1 MDLESQ
7 TYTSREK
14 MDTEQ
19 FWYNSM
25 KVVEFICGLVVCI
38 ILIRLNLV

>member
-19 FWYNSM
+19 FWF
-25 KVVEFICGLVVCI
+25 KVLEFICGLTICI
-38 ILIRLNLV
+38 LLIKLNLL

>member
-7 TYTSREK
+7 IEATREK

-25 KVVEFICGLVVCI
+25 KMLEFICGLTICI
-38 ILIRLNLV
+38 LLIKLNLL